1 MKKMLI
7 CAAVVCAAV
16 ASQAASIKWSSGSI
30 VLPGEGGALSSDRLT
45 SSSGYTLKMYA
56 WESLTASTLAYDAGD
71 MFKWY
76 QEGATGTA
84 FAGTTTINGTV
95 NMGSSATTASA
106 SGTIVPDAN
115 PTTVYGAV
123 LFVLEDATTG
133 DAKWYME
140 NSGSKASA
148 AAVQTL
154 NSLALKQGGTGSATA
169 WTAAPEPTSGLLMLL
184 GMAGLALRR
193 RRA

>member
-7 CAAVVCAAV
+7 GAAVVCATV

-30 VLPGEGGALSSDRLT
+30 VLPGEGGVLSSDRLT
-45 SSSGYTLKMYA
+45 NSSGFSLKMYA
-56 WESLTASTLAYDAGD
+56 WESLTASTLAYNAGD

-76 QEGATGTA
+76 QNGASGTA

-95 NMGSSATTASA
+95 NMSASATTATA
-106 SGTIVPDAN
+106 IGTIVPEAN

-123 LFVLEDATTG
+123 LFVLEDETTG
-133 DAKWYME
+133 AAKWYME
-140 NSGSKASA
+140 NSGSKESA

-154 NSLALKQGGTGSATA
+154 NNLASKVGGTGDATK
-169 WTAAPEPTSGLLMLL
+169 WSPVPEPTSGLLMLL

-193 RRA
+193 KRT